1 MTGDDLDIFKPS
13 TPGSQRKP
21 RIALMGEFSAGKS
34 TLLNMLLTSNPL
46 PVRVTATSVPPVW
59 ITHGPEA
66 AIRVHSDGREEP
78 FDLEELGTI
87 GLEDTQFIRLSM
99 QADALE
105 ICDLFDMP
113 GISDPNMSNTVWQ
126 KAFEEVDSV
135 IWCTHATQ
143 AWRQSEAAM
152 WDEIAEKTNGNN
164 ILVITQFDKIR
175 TERDRARLLSRVKK
189 ETQHVFRDVFPLA
202 LIDAINAADEDSW
215 QKSGAAAFS
224 DYLVEMLLR
233 HNDQDQI
240 SADPSA
246 MRTPEMPADPFQQE
260 DANPAPDAH
269 ASQDGQT
276 DTAHSEDKKSR
287 VIPRRVTPLSNR
299 KRASRAAPEQSQD
312 LQL

>member
-1 MTGDDLDIFKPS
+1 MTGHDLDSFKPS
-13 TPGSQRKP
+13 DANSARKP

-59 ITHGPEA
+59 LSHGPEA
-66 AIRVHSDGREEP
+66 ATRVLSDGTEEP
-78 FDLEELGTI
+78 FDLADLATI
-87 GLEDTQFIRLSM
+87 GPEDTKFIRVSM

-113 GISDPNMSNTVWQ
+113 GISDPNMSNSVWQ
-126 KAFEEVDSV
+126 DAFDEVDSV

-143 AWRQSEAAM
+143 AWRQSEAAT
-152 WDEIAEKTNGNN
+152 WAEIVDQTNGNN

-175 TERDRARLLSRVKK
+175 TDRDRARLLNRVKK
-189 ETQHVFRDVFPLA
+189 ETRHVFRDVFPLA

-233 HNDQDQI
+233 TNDSDH
-240 SADPSA
+240 DPSDRSA
-246 MRTPEMPADPFQQE
+246 TPVPTP
-260 DANPAPDAH
+260 
-269 ASQDGQT
+269 
-276 DTAHSEDKKSR
+276 TA
-287 VIPRRVTPLSNR
+287 
-299 KRASRAAPEQSQD
+299 
-312 LQL
+312 QLR

>member
-13 TPGSQRKP
+13 GPGSERKP

-59 ITHGPEA
+59 MSYGPDA
-66 AIRVHSDGREEP
+66 AIRVRSDGTEEP
-78 FDLEELGTI
+78 FDLADLATI
-87 GLEDTQFIRLSM
+87 GLEDTQFLRLSM

-126 KAFEEVDSV
+126 RAFEEVDSV

-143 AWRQSEAAM
+143 AWRQSEAAT
-152 WDEIAEKTNGNN
+152 WAEIADKTNGNN

-175 TERDRARLLSRVKK
+175 TERDRARLLTRVKK

-202 LIDAINAADEDSW
+202 LIDAINAADEETW
-215 QKSGAAAFS
+215 QDSGAAAFS

-233 HNDQDQI
+233 HDDKDRA
-240 SADPSA
+240 S
-246 MRTPEMPADPFQQE
+246 
-260 DANPAPDAH
+260 PDR
-269 ASQDGQT
+269 SVIEPLLIPT
-276 DTAHSEDKKSR
+276 DTGQPLDKEPEPKVDTAQSTDSTVR
-287 VIPRRVTPLSNR
+287 VMPRRVTPQNTR
-299 KRASRAAPEQSQD
+299 KRPSRTASGQGRD
-312 LQL
+312 LQM